1 MSITLMYITN
11 KPEVALIAQKAGVDR
26 IWVDLEIIG
35 KEKRQSGMNTVKSK
49 HTVSDIYKIKPL
61 LTTSKMMVRVNPLN
75 SNSKKEINEVIEAGA
90 EYLMLPMYRTKA
102 DVEKFITLVSKRA
115 KIILLLETIDA
126 ERNLDEY
133 IDLPGIDEIH
143 IGLNDLHLEYKKKF
157 MFELLANG
165 KVEEITKKLKA
176 RNIKFGF
183 GGFARVGH
191 GILPAEMI
199 ITEHYRLGSTM
210 GILSR
215 GFCDANLVDDPKE
228 IEELFIDGVKQI
240 REQEKQVKTYS
251 IDQYF
256 FNYNS
261 VIEKVNK
268 IVKEIEE
275 RNNA

>member
-11 KPEVALIAQKAGVDR
+11 KPEIALIAQKAGVDR
-26 IWVDLEIIG
+26 IWVDLEVIG

-49 HTVSDIYKIKPL
+49 HLVSDIYKIKPL

-75 SNSKKEINEVIEAGA
+75 NDSEEEINEVIKAGA

-102 DVEKFITLVSKRA
+102 EVEKFIALVNGRA
-115 KIILLLETIDA
+115 KIMLLLETIDA
-126 ERNLDEY
+126 EKNLDAY
-133 IDLPGIDEIH
+133 IDLPEIDEIH

-176 RNIKFGF
+176 KNIKFGF

-215 GFCDANLVDDPKE
+215 GFCDANLVDDSKK
-228 IEELFIDGVKQI
+228 IEKLFIDGVKQI
-240 REQEKQVKTYS
+240 REQEKQIEIYS
-251 IDQYF
+251 IEQYLL
-256 FNYNS
+256 NYNS
-261 VIEKVNK
+261 VIVKVNK

>member
-11 KPEVALIAQKAGVDR
+11 KPEIALIAQKAGVDR
-26 IWVDLEIIG
+26 IWVDLEVIG

-49 HTVSDIYKIKPL
+49 HLVSDIYKIKPL

-75 SNSKKEINEVIEAGA
+75 NDSEEEINEVIKAGA

-102 DVEKFITLVSKRA
+102 EVEKFIALVNGRA
-115 KIILLLETIDA
+115 KIMLLLETIDA
-126 ERNLDEY
+126 EKNLDEY
-133 IDLPGIDEIH
+133 IDLPEIDEIH

-176 RNIKFGF
+176 KNIKFGF

-215 GFCDANLVDDPKE
+215 GFCDANLVDDSKK
-228 IEELFIDGVKQI
+228 IEKLFIDGVKQI
-240 REQEKQVKTYS
+240 REQEKQIEIYS
-251 IDQYF
+251 IEQYLL
-256 FNYNS
+256 NYNS
-261 VIEKVNK
+261 VIVKVNK

>member
-75 SNSKKEINEVIEAGA
+75 NDSEKEINEVIKAGA
-90 EYLMLPMYRTKA
+90 EYLMLPMYRTKT
-102 DVEKFITLVSKRA
+102 DVEKFIALVGGRA
-115 KIILLLETIDA
+115 KIMLLLETIDA
-126 ERNLDEY
+126 EKNLDEY

-176 RNIKFGF
+176 RNIKFGI

-240 REQEKQVKTYS
+240 REHEKKIKTYS
-251 IDQYF
+251 VDQYF

-268 IVKEIEE
+268 IVKGIEE